1 MDPLMD
7 PLMVASFLHGL
18 RLEGRA
24 VPLSAAEAFCLIA
37 GGIDNLPELQRAMGL
52 DPAACNRLI
61 SFLRGRARLSAGRW
75 IEGGP
80 GFVEVRRH
88 PHRRGMQLRLSPSGL
103 AVLGRLSTPVR
114 ATTDC
119 APAIDDPWQ

>member
-1 MDPLMD
+1 MD

-37 GGIDNLPELQRAMGL
+37 GGIDNLPELQQVMGL
-52 DPAACNRLI
+52 DPGATSRVV
-61 SFLRGRARLSAGRW
+61 SFLRGRARLSGGRW
-75 IEGGP
+75 IKGGP

-88 PHRRGMQLRLSPSGL
+88 PHRRGMQLRLSPAGE
-103 AVLGRLSTPVR
+103 AVLSTLSTPVR
-114 ATTDC
+114 ATPLCNT
-119 APAIDDPWQ
+119 PAIDDPCQ